1 MNFLIIKTSS
11 IGDIIHTFPVVE
23 YLKTRF
29 PGCSCDW
36 IVEEEYAPLLKAHPN
51 VNEVLTIATRKWRRS
66 WFQKNS
72 YTELRQAM
80 TRLKN
85 KSYDVIFDLQG
96 NTKSA
101 VLTYFAKGNQK
112 VGYGWTSTPE
122 WPHYL
127 ATDVKFNVNESLP
140 IQMRYLSMIQQ
151 FYNDTAPFEFG
162 KGIELLLSS
171 EEEKQLHELNSSK
184 IMVACSSKWSN
195 KCLTIQQWVALLK
208 QYQPPFYF
216 VCGTNRE
223 KEMAE
228 EIAAHFPGSEVLQ
241 NLSFPLWQRLMGK
254 MDLVIA
260 VDSAAL
266 ALCGTT
272 STASFSFFGPTQASV
287 YKPLGEQHTHVQ
299 GVCPYGVEFTARC
312 TKLRT
317 CKTGACLKN
326 QALISVDP

>member
-29 PGCSCDW
+29 PGYSCDW

-112 VGYGWTSTPE
+112 VGYGWT
-122 WPHYL
+122 
-127 ATDVKFNVNESLP
+127 
-140 IQMRYLSMIQQ
+140 
-151 FYNDTAPFEFG
+151 
-162 KGIELLLSS
+162 
-171 EEEKQLHELNSSK
+171 
-184 IMVACSSKWSN
+184 
-195 KCLTIQQWVALLK
+195 
-208 QYQPPFYF
+208 
-216 VCGTNRE
+216 
-223 KEMAE
+223 
-228 EIAAHFPGSEVLQ
+228 
-241 NLSFPLWQRLMGK
+241 
-254 MDLVIA
+254 
-260 VDSAAL
+260 
-266 ALCGTT
+266 
-272 STASFSFFGPTQASV
+272 
-287 YKPLGEQHTHVQ
+287 
-299 GVCPYGVEFTARC
+299 
-312 TKLRT
+312 
-317 CKTGACLKN
+317 
-326 QALISVDP
+326 